1 MKSLRLIV
9 TLFLCLLG
17 LETVIASADDN
28 ADDKFA
34 GWTEEQYRKYEDS
47 IRAALYPPV
56 ILHCNDNPSPLV
68 GDANRQKIIKVNNH
82 VPPTVAIDKTK
93 AVGQIPIESGMSFGA
108 KTYNVPIEVY
118 PGIRDFHP
126 NLSLTYNSY
135 LGNSATGTGWSL
147 SGIPAIVRGCKSVC
161 HDGKAEGIVR
171 NNTDPFTL
179 DGMRLI
185 KISTAT
191 DYILY
196 ESERGKIKVKGYI
209 DGGIMKYFEV
219 FYPDG
224 NKGIFGFTSNTYN
237 RMQYP
242 VTSLKD
248 AMGNTINYAYT
259 FADNNY
265 DIKKISYNG
274 SSVDFEYINRPDT
287 IISFVGGMKVCKTKL
302 LRSITPYFNNKALRV
317 YQLDYTVSNSRSFL
331 SRIDC
336 LAGGESFNPLLFYYG
351 SGSSDK
357 FYSLSTT
364 GLIEWYISKD
374 PNRIRITKGKFDY
387 DSGAD
392 GIIML
397 PNEFPYWK
405 HYRSSNLFRHSQNRL
420 TTHSNNSVTYDIKG
434 NITEKSDVGSFD
446 YSIADRP
453 YAISKADLTGNAM
466 ATCSQEIAYT
476 SFSRPDS
483 IVENGYK
490 AKFVYNDDF
499 DRVRMTVSLND
510 SVFLKRYYLGGCYEI
525 DRRSGNIMEKLY
537 LCGDY
542 YDSPVAFVKNNG
554 TRQIVHILRDYM
566 GSITHL
572 YLNTGQ
578 KIQEISYDAWGRL
591 RDPATL
597 RVYDHD
603 EQPAL
608 SLGRGYT
615 GHEHLPWFGLINM
628 NSRLYDPALGRF
640 LSPDPYVQMP
650 DFSQNFNRYSY
661 ALNNPLRFVD
671 EDGEFFWAVVGIA
684 AAVSAVVNVATHWKE
699 IKSAGGWNS
708 FWKGAGY
715 ALTGALAGGAGAAA
729 GFAAAATFGGMA
741 GINATGFIQG
751 ALTGAVNGATSGF
764 ISETSNSLIVGSS
777 LGSALSNGF
786 FASAND
792 AVFGGLMGGT
802 IGGIKAIRHER
813 NFWTGKMSNRTLV
826 QNVANIAEKN
836 IAESGHV
843 GGTKKHKYAG
853 DMIKRYEKL
862 NKKNIGVL
870 NLKIEEGTKFGDKIY
885 KPDVIDLKNN
895 IIYDWK
901 FGYPNK
907 TPAQLN
913 LTPQMMNYRR
923 EFKMP
928 TVIIKPILRPRL

>member
-56 ILHCNDNPSPLV
+56 ILHRNDNPAPLV
-68 GDANRQKIIKVNNH
+68 GGDKREKPQKTADHI
-82 VPPTVAIDKTK
+82 PTTVAIDKTK

-185 KISTAT
+185 KISTAN
-191 DYILY
+191 DHILY
-196 ESERGKIKVKGYI
+196 ETERGKIKVKGYI

-336 LAGGESFNPLLFYYG
+336 FAYGDSFNPLLFYYG
-351 SGSSDK
+351 SGNTNKSYNCSS
-357 FYSLSTT
+357 T
-364 GLIEWYISKD
+364 GLIEWYTSKD
-374 PNRIRITKGKFDY
+374 PKRIRVTKGKFDY
-387 DSGAD
+387 ESGAD

-397 PNEFPYWK
+397 PKEFTYWK
-405 HYRSSNLFRHSQNRL
+405 HYRSDRK
-420 TTHSNNSVTYDIKG
+420 SV
-434 NITEKSDVGSFD
+434 V
-446 YSIADRP
+446 
-453 YAISKADLTGNAM
+453 
-466 ATCSQEIAYT
+466 
-476 SFSRPDS
+476 
-483 IVENGYK
+483 
-490 AKFVYNDDF
+490 
-499 DRVRMTVSLND
+499 
-510 SVFLKRYYLGGCYEI
+510 
-525 DRRSGNIMEKLY
+525 
-537 LCGDY
+537 
-542 YDSPVAFVKNNG
+542 
-554 TRQIVHILRDYM
+554 
-566 GSITHL
+566 
-572 YLNTGQ
+572 
-578 KIQEISYDAWGRL
+578 
-591 RDPATL
+591 
-597 RVYDHD
+597 
-603 EQPAL
+603 
-608 SLGRGYT
+608 
-615 GHEHLPWFGLINM
+615 
-628 NSRLYDPALGRF
+628 
-640 LSPDPYVQMP
+640 
-650 DFSQNFNRYSY
+650 
-661 ALNNPLRFVD
+661 
-671 EDGEFFWAVVGIA
+671 
-684 AAVSAVVNVATHWKE
+684 
-699 IKSAGGWNS
+699 
-708 FWKGAGY
+708 
-715 ALTGALAGGAGAAA
+715 
-729 GFAAAATFGGMA
+729 
-741 GINATGFIQG
+741 
-751 ALTGAVNGATSGF
+751 
-764 ISETSNSLIVGSS
+764 
-777 LGSALSNGF
+777 
-786 FASAND
+786 
-792 AVFGGLMGGT
+792 
-802 IGGIKAIRHER
+802 
-813 NFWTGKMSNRTLV
+813 
-826 QNVANIAEKN
+826 
-836 IAESGHV
+836 
-843 GGTKKHKYAG
+843 
-853 DMIKRYEKL
+853 
-862 NKKNIGVL
+862 
-870 NLKIEEGTKFGDKIY
+870 
-885 KPDVIDLKNN
+885 
-895 IIYDWK
+895 
-901 FGYPNK
+901 
-907 TPAQLN
+907 
-913 LTPQMMNYRR
+913 
-923 EFKMP
+923 
-928 TVIIKPILRPRL
+928 

>member
-1 MKSLRLIV
+1 
-9 TLFLCLLG
+9 
-17 LETVIASADDN
+17 
-28 ADDKFA
+28 
-34 GWTEEQYRKYEDS
+34 
-47 IRAALYPPV
+47 
-56 ILHCNDNPSPLV
+56 
-68 GDANRQKIIKVNNH
+68 
-82 VPPTVAIDKTK
+82 
-93 AVGQIPIESGMSFGA
+93 
-108 KTYNVPIEVY
+108 
-118 PGIRDFHP
+118 
-126 NLSLTYNSY
+126 
-135 LGNSATGTGWSL
+135 
-147 SGIPAIVRGCKSVC
+147 
-161 HDGKAEGIVR
+161 
-171 NNTDPFTL
+171 
-179 DGMRLI
+179 
-185 KISTAT
+185 
-191 DYILY
+191 
-196 ESERGKIKVKGYI
+196 
-209 DGGIMKYFEV
+209 
-219 FYPDG
+219 
-224 NKGIFGFTSNTYN
+224 
-237 RMQYP
+237 
-242 VTSLKD
+242 
-248 AMGNTINYAYT
+248 
-259 FADNNY
+259 
-265 DIKKISYNG
+265 
-274 SSVDFEYINRPDT
+274 
-287 IISFVGGMKVCKTKL
+287 
-302 LRSITPYFNNKALRV
+302 
-317 YQLDYTVSNSRSFL
+317 
-331 SRIDC
+331 
-336 LAGGESFNPLLFYYG
+336 
-351 SGSSDK
+351 
-357 FYSLSTT
+357 
-364 GLIEWYISKD
+364 
-374 PNRIRITKGKFDY
+374 
-387 DSGAD
+387 
-392 GIIML
+392 
-397 PNEFPYWK
+397 
-405 HYRSSNLFRHSQNRL
+405 
-420 TTHSNNSVTYDIKG
+420 
-434 NITEKSDVGSFD
+434 
-446 YSIADRP
+446 
-453 YAISKADLTGNAM
+453 
-466 ATCSQEIAYT
+466 
-476 SFSRPDS
+476 
-483 IVENGYK
+483 
-490 AKFVYNDDF
+490 
-499 DRVRMTVSLND
+499 
-510 SVFLKRYYLGGCYEI
+510 
-525 DRRSGNIMEKLY
+525 
-537 LCGDY
+537 
-542 YDSPVAFVKNNG
+542 
-554 TRQIVHILRDYM
+554 M